1 MTTEPAD
8 TFSKHGEIMAD
19 LARSFIRQSILTK
32 PRIEYK
38 IDGSPVTNFD
48 KELEVILRRYIH
60 DKYPEHGIIGEE
72 LPAVNPSAEFIWLL
86 DPIDGTLAFLTGIPV
101 YGTLI
106 SLLHDGFP
114 ILGIIDIPMTGDRWI
129 GQKNKKTLHNG
140 RFIKTS
146 DCSVL
151 SEATLSTSSPDYYDE
166 TNINVLK
173 TLQSA
178 TVQTVYGGSCVAYGQ
193 IASGKIDLGIDA
205 NFDIH
210 DFLPLIPIIEG
221 AGGLLTN
228 WQGETLSKE
237 SGTENMLASAN
248 SYLHGKA
255 LEKINHIK

>member
-1 MTTEPAD
+1 MIIEPAD
-8 TFSKHGEIMAD
+8 TFLKHGEIMAD
-19 LARSFIRQSILTK
+19 LARSFIRQSIFTK
-32 PRIEYK
+32 PKIEYK
-38 IDGSPVTNFD
+38 TDGSPVTNFD
-48 KELEVILRRYIH
+48 KELEVILRGYIH

-72 LPAVNPSAEFIWLL
+72 LTAVNPSAEFTWLL

-114 ILGIIDIPMTGDRWI
+114 ILGIIDIPMTSDRWI
-129 GQKNKKTLHNG
+129 GQKNKKTHHNG

-237 SGTENMLASAN
+237 SGTENMIASAN
-248 SYLHGKA
+248 PYLHGKA
-255 LEKINHIK
+255 LEKINHLK

>member
-32 PRIEYK
+32 PKIEYK

-106 SLLHDGFP
+106 SLLHNGFP

>member
-1 MTTEPAD
+1 MNTGPAN
-8 TFSKHGEIMAD
+8 TFLKHGEIMAD
-19 LARSFIRQSILTK
+19 MARSFVRGSILTEPK
-32 PRIEYK
+32 IEYK

-48 KELEVILRRYIH
+48 KELELILREYIH

-72 LPAVNPSAEFIWLL
+72 LTAVNPSAEFVWLV

-114 ILGIIDIPMTGDRWI
+114 ILGIIDIPMTGDRWV
-129 GQKNKKTLHNG
+129 GQKNKKTLHND

-146 DCSVL
+146 DCKTL

-166 TNINVLK
+166 TNINVFK
-173 TLQSA
+173 ALQSSA
-178 TVQTVYGGSCVAYGQ
+178 IQTVYGGSCVAYGQ
-193 IASGKIDLGIDA
+193 IASGRIDLGIDA

-248 SYLHGKA
+248 SYLHDQA
-255 LEKINHIK
+255 LEKINNL

>member
-1 MTTEPAD
+1 MIIEPAD
-8 TFSKHGEIMAD
+8 TFLKHGEIMAD
-19 LARSFIRQSILTK
+19 LARSFIRQSIFTK
-32 PRIEYK
+32 PKIEYK
-38 IDGSPVTNFD
+38 TDGSPVTNFD
-48 KELEVILRRYIH
+48 KELEVILRGYIH

-72 LPAVNPSAEFIWLL
+72 LTAVNPSAEFTWLL

-114 ILGIIDIPMTGDRWI
+114 ILGIIDIPMTSDRWI
-129 GQKNKKTLHNG
+129 GQKNKKALHNG

-237 SGTENMLASAN
+237 SGTENMIASAN
-248 SYLHGKA
+248 PYLHGKA
-255 LEKINHIK
+255 LEKINHLK

>member
-1 MTTEPAD
+1 MIIEPAD
-8 TFSKHGEIMAD
+8 TFLKHGEIMAD
-19 LARSFIRQSILTK
+19 LARSFIRQSIFTK
-32 PRIEYK
+32 PKIEYK
-38 IDGSPVTNFD
+38 TDGSPVTNFD

-106 SLLHDGFP
+106 SLLHDGLP

>member
-32 PRIEYK
+32 PKIEYK
-38 IDGSPVTNFD
+38 IGGSPVTNFD

-146 DCSVL
+146 DCRVL

-173 TLQSA
+173 TLKSA

-255 LEKINHIK
+255 LEKINHLK

>member
-32 PRIEYK
+32 PKIEYK

-106 SLLHDGFP
+106 SLLHNGFP

-210 DFLPLIPIIEG
+210 DFLPPVSYTH
-221 AGGLLTN
+221 LTLP
-228 WQGETLSKE
+228 TSDLV
-237 SGTENMLASAN
+237 
-248 SYLHGKA
+248 
-255 LEKINHIK
+255 

>member
-32 PRIEYK
+32 PKIEYK

>member
-32 PRIEYK
+32 PKIEYK

-106 SLLHDGFP
+106 SLLHNGFP

-146 DCSVL
+146 DCNVL

>member
-8 TFSKHGEIMAD
+8 TFLKHGEIMAD

-32 PRIEYK
+32 PKIEYK

-106 SLLHDGFP
+106 SLLHDGLP

>member
-1 MTTEPAD
+1 MNTDPAD
-8 TFSKHGEIMAD
+8 TFLKHGEIMAD
-19 LARSFIRQSILTK
+19 LARSFIRRSILIK
-32 PRIEYK
+32 PKIEYK

-48 KELEVILRRYIH
+48 IEVEGILRKYIH

-72 LPAVNPSAEFIWLL
+72 LTAVNPNSEFVWLV

-114 ILGIIDIPMTGDRWI
+114 ILGIIDIPMTGDRWV
-129 GQKNKKTLHNG
+129 GQKNKKTLYNG

-146 DCSVL
+146 DCNSL
-151 SEATLSTSSPDYYDE
+151 SEATLSTSSPDHYDE
-166 TNINVLK
+166 TNLNVLK

-178 TVQTVYGGSCVAYGQ
+178 TIQTVYGGSCVAYGQ

-210 DFLPLIPIIEG
+210 DFLPLVPIIEG

-248 SYLHGKA
+248 SYLHDKA
-255 LEKINHIK
+255 LEKINNL

>member
-1 MTTEPAD
+1 MIIEPAD
-8 TFSKHGEIMAD
+8 TFLKHGEIMAD
-19 LARSFIRQSILTK
+19 LSRSFIRGSILTK
-32 PRIEYK
+32 PKIEYK

-48 KELEVILRRYIH
+48 KELEVILRKYIH

-72 LPAVNPSAEFIWLL
+72 LTAVNPGAEFVWLV

-114 ILGIIDIPMTGDRWI
+114 ILGIIDIPMTGDRWV

-146 DCSVL
+146 DCNAL
-151 SEATLSTSSPDYYDE
+151 SKATLSTSSPDYYDE
-166 TNINVLK
+166 ININVLK

-178 TVQTVYGGSCVAYGQ
+178 TIQTVYGGSCVAYGQ
-193 IASGKIDLGIDA
+193 IASGRIDLGIDA

-221 AGGLLTN
+221 AGGSLTN

-248 SYLHGKA
+248 SYLHDEA
-255 LEKINHIK
+255 LEKINNL

>member
-1 MTTEPAD
+1 MITEAAD
-8 TFSKHGEIMAD
+8 TFLKHGEIMAD

-32 PRIEYK
+32 PKIASK

-106 SLLHDGFP
+106 SLLHDGLP

>member
-1 MTTEPAD
+1 MIIEPAD
-8 TFSKHGEIMAD
+8 TFLKHGEIMAD

-32 PRIEYK
+32 PKIEYK
-38 IDGSPVTNFD
+38 TDGSPVTNFD
-48 KELEVILRRYIH
+48 KELEVILRGYIH
-60 DKYPEHGIIGEE
+60 EKYPEHGIIGEE
-72 LPAVNPSAEFIWLL
+72 LTAVNPSAEFTWLL

-114 ILGIIDIPMTGDRWI
+114 ILGIIDIPKTSDRWI

-221 AGGLLTN
+221 AGGFLTN

-255 LEKINHIK
+255 LEKINHLK